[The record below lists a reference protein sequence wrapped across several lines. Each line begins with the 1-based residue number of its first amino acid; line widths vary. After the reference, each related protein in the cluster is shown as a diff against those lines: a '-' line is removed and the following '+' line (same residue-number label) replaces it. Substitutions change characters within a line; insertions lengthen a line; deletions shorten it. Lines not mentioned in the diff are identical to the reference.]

1 LQTDVTLRLEPA
13 VSVNARE
20 YSGWPF
26 VGTVFVLQK
35 ATNYCCA
42 TIL

>member
-26 VGTVFVLQK
+26 VGTVFVLQV
-35 ATNYCCA
+35 TNYCCA